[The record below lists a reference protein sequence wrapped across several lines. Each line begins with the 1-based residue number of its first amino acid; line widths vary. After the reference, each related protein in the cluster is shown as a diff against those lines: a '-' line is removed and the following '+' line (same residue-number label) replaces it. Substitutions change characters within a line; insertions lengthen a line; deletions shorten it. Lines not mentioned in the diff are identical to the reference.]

1 MNPKQIENKF
11 YAARNSE
18 FDTDEVK
25 NIVHKETND
34 AEYGIDKERLS
45 NKSFKFNAYFAW
57 KGERV
62 QSARFNTRED
72 AQRWIDKQVAKRHPN
87 KRFSRPGVKDTMAMK
102 MKDEDVR
109 ALAEAVRKV
118 ISNNPKVT
126 RARYRDAGMSDTR
139 WMFDVYHAATRY
151 LPSDWRRRV
160 YAYLN
165 DANIETAL
173 KTITKQYASR
183 PGQPEQ
189 FAKQVIST
197 RGNKRAEISG
207 PDGSGQWRAYVIQ
220 KSPTGLP
227 SEPYHEDLLGDMK
240 FFDTE
245 EKARRAAS
253 KMLASRPGAKDTMA
267 SHKEGF
273 QKEYV
278 LWALPKGET
287 DRLEERPIAEGI
299 TTPQQMDDAKRK
311 AAAQGWHG
319 FRVQILDMSKPFR
332 WMSRPGVKDTMA
344 LEDRF
349 YFGKDR
355 FELSFNRA
363 EVERAKSE
371 LRSLVDVHR
380 RLASKSEGVKSAK
393 HGVIADV
400 LARLINQGPEVL
412 AAIGFRK
419 ASYWNARAMELAN
432 ASSSGYGPILKTLI
446 SEAEREYRRH

>member
-253 KMLASRPGAKDTMA
+253 KMLASRPGVKDTMA
-267 SHKEGF
+267 AGELTTAEAIAKMMEAWNKIEAQAKKQFPNASKEELYRITKSAF
-273 QKEYV
+273 ES
-278 LWALPKGET
+278 ALKF
-287 DRLEERPIAEGI
+287 
-299 TTPQQMDDAKRK
+299 K
-311 AAAQGWHG
+311 
-319 FRVQILDMSKPFR
+319 F
-332 WMSRPGVKDTMA
+332 SRPGVKDTMA

>member
-253 KMLASRPGAKDTMA
+253 KMLASRPG
-267 SHKEGF
+267 
-273 QKEYV
+273 
-278 LWALPKGET
+278 
-287 DRLEERPIAEGI
+287 
-299 TTPQQMDDAKRK
+299 
-311 AAAQGWHG
+311 
-319 FRVQILDMSKPFR
+319 
-332 WMSRPGVKDTMA
+332 VKDTMA